1 MSNEKICNNKITKL
15 NQYFYMTPEGDI
27 LKYKKY
33 CIINDCKKLSSY
45 NYSGKKELLYCNDH
59 KLDKMVNI
67 KKGYSF
73 CDKHNISYLKFCK
86 ECEQMDCLLCNE
98 TVNKNHYFSKKHID
112 NFDKN
117 ITIKTRSSI
126 KKKFIDII
134 FDFHIIDKDVFYKDL
149 YFKDKVK
156 SLILKHRKKD
166 KEYKITIYKFNQS
179 VKDNLTNFWIEKFNI
194 DNMNEIDN
202 IDKLNLKN
210 FKELKCFDFDSDYLD
225 AREQKLFDGTPIDQ
239 EEINILSNNNE
250 SGNQIKTI
258 QNTRLLIKM
267 SECQLFSAGS
277 LSEINKI
284 PNIFFEKKNL
294 IIVKNLNDN
303 KCLLWCYIRK
313 HLNPI
318 EKNISRINKKDIE
331 ISKELIDEYNIDF
344 ENVSISEIDEI
355 ENLLECNIHVF
366 GCDKKLNSKKIIRK
380 SLKTYDKDLDL
391 LLIDEIN
398 HYILIKNI
406 NLFIGNNSHIVKS
419 CRNCLNSF
427 YSEDK
432 YKFHIEY
439 CMNRKPKKLLPSFK
453 KYMYFEN
460 LKNCIKRNWIIHSDF
475 ECVIDPLTK
484 EHTFISGGYLLEC
497 KNEKYSK
504 NIQTFYNLEEYTKSL
519 YNELKY
525 IEEIEEKFLNNPID
539 YSNFDQDK
547 FDNTLKCGYCDCEFN
562 HSYNDRCIILN
573 EIVDKEKLL
582 YILDNNNFDQEINNL
597 ARNYYDSLDDLGRK
611 RIQYKQKHKHK
622 DRYYA
627 VGSALTYLK
636 KEIRNSIMPTNIKD
650 IDMVNSHPVILLN
663 LCQKNE
669 VTCNILKNYVENRD
683 LILDSFG
690 DNRKSVKE
698 MFLTVLN
705 GGFKNIYSKDSRINN
720 YLKLLEKEI
729 IEIQKY
735 FYEKD
740 KRYFEKGFNY
750 MGKNLSRIILD
761 VENQILQT
769 MINYF
774 VIKRVNIFTLEY
786 DGLKIYS
793 DNKSKHFSIN
803 ELEKTILEKNKIN
816 IKLLFKNIQD
826 MFPELGIR
834 CTTNNIQNENIIEN
848 KIKVVHHDHAF
859 EKNNILGFI
868 CRECN
873 LQIKNDKSIPIYFF
887 NGMKY
892 DNSILLKSL
901 CDIYKDEMTMKC
913 IGNSSESFKMIDFKF
928 KNLKYSFKLLDIS
941 NFIKGSL
948 SELSKNLL
956 DKDKIITKKCFPDN
970 FELLKEKT
978 AFPYEWL
985 TKENIYNK
993 DLPSIDKFYSSLKLQ
1008 NISKEEY
1015 DKTIEIYKN
1024 LKCKN
1029 VKDYLEIYMKL
1040 DICLQSDIF
1049 NLFRTT
1055 IWDKFEIDCSKY
1067 VTSCSLSL
1075 DLMLKYTGVK
1085 IQLFRDITMFDYTDS
1100 SIVGGLCIASQNIAD
1115 DNNGKSTIS
1124 SCDVCSLYPYI
1135 MTQKLP
1141 ISNYKF
1147 ISNFNRSK
1155 YGQSKSFGCLLN
1167 VEIYTTKKVKNNK
1180 ILLQFPALIS
1190 KTSIKYN
1197 QLSDFQ
1203 RKNLK
1208 ENYKSSEKLIGHLG
1222 HDKNSY
1228 ISFEMYEM
1236 LKSLGYR
1243 INIKRILEYRH
1254 TTFMKPYIDIL
1265 FERKSYYKSIGDKG
1279 MSNTFKI
1286 LANSL
1291 FGMMMTR
1298 VERFKNFKIV
1308 TTEEQVD
1315 KYTKKPNYVSRNIV
1329 NEDLS
1334 IIDMDKNSVV
1344 YNYPILIGSIIL
1356 QNSKAHMYNYL
1367 YKIYPKLFGNDYK
1380 VLYMDTDSIYSKLNI
1395 SYEKYIEILENNKDF
1410 FGNNIGQMEPEYLNN
1425 PIKEFIALSSKSYS
1439 YICKSDIN
1447 ISHTKGICDSYS
1459 KQHIDHKL
1467 FKETLLNNNKPDK
1480 INFNTIQIKNQKIS
1494 TKKIIK
1500 NNIEF
1505 LNDKRYIK
1513 DINSNVPHT
1522 LYIK

>member
-1 MSNEKICNNKITKL
+1 
-15 NQYFYMTPEGDI
+15 
-27 LKYKKY
+27 
-33 CIINDCKKLSSY
+33 
-45 NYSGKKELLYCNDH
+45 
-59 KLDKMVNI
+59 
-67 KKGYSF
+67 
-73 CDKHNISYLKFCK
+73 
-86 ECEQMDCLLCNE
+86 
-98 TVNKNHYFSKKHID
+98 
-112 NFDKN
+112 
-117 ITIKTRSSI
+117 
-126 KKKFIDII
+126 
-134 FDFHIIDKDVFYKDL
+134 
-149 YFKDKVK
+149 
-156 SLILKHRKKD
+156 
-166 KEYKITIYKFNQS
+166 
-179 VKDNLTNFWIEKFNI
+179 
-194 DNMNEIDN
+194 
-202 IDKLNLKN
+202 
-210 FKELKCFDFDSDYLD
+210 
-225 AREQKLFDGTPIDQ
+225 
-239 EEINILSNNNE
+239 
-250 SGNQIKTI
+250 
-258 QNTRLLIKM
+258 
-267 SECQLFSAGS
+267 
-277 LSEINKI
+277 
-284 PNIFFEKKNL
+284 
-294 IIVKNLNDN
+294 
-303 KCLLWCYIRK
+303 
-313 HLNPI
+313 
-318 EKNISRINKKDIE
+318 
-331 ISKELIDEYNIDF
+331 
-344 ENVSISEIDEI
+344 
-355 ENLLECNIHVF
+355 
-366 GCDKKLNSKKIIRK
+366 
-380 SLKTYDKDLDL
+380 
-391 LLIDEIN
+391 
-398 HYILIKNI
+398 
-406 NLFIGNNSHIVKS
+406 
-419 CRNCLNSF
+419 
-427 YSEDK
+427 
-432 YKFHIEY
+432 
-439 CMNRKPKKLLPSFK
+439 MNRKPKKLLPSFK

-475 ECVIDPLTK
+475 ECIIDPITK
-484 EHTFISGGYLLEC
+484 EHQFISGGYLLEC
-497 KNEKYSK
+497 KNDKYSK
-504 NIQTFYNLEEYTKSL
+504 NIQTFYNLEEYTRSL

-525 IEEIEEKFLNNPID
+525 IEETEEKYLKNPID
-539 YSNFDQDK
+539 YSNFNQNE
-547 FDNTLKCGYCDCEFN
+547 FDNILKCKYCDCEFN

-573 EIVDKEKLL
+573 EIVDKEKLK
-582 YILDNNNFDQEINNL
+582 YILDNNTFDKEVNDL
-597 ARNYYDSLDDLGRK
+597 ARNYYDSLDEIGRK
-611 RIQYKQKHKHK
+611 RVQYKQKFKHK

-636 KEIRNSIMPTNIKD
+636 KEIRNSIMPKNIKD
-650 IDMVNSHPVILLN
+650 IDMINCHPVILLN

-669 VTCNILKNYVENRD
+669 INCNILKNYVENRD

-690 DNRKSVKE
+690 SNRKSIKE
-698 MFLTVLN
+698 IFLTILN
-705 GGFKNIYSKDSRINN
+705 GGFKNKYSDDNRINN

-735 FYEKD
+735 FHSKD
-740 KRYFEKGFNY
+740 KRYFEKSFNY

-774 VIKRVNIFTLEY
+774 VIKKVNIFTLEY

-793 DNKSKHFSIN
+793 DDKSKHFSIN
-803 ELEKTILEKNKIN
+803 ELEKIILQKTGVNM
-816 IKLLFKNIQD
+816 KLVFKNIED
-826 MFPELGIR
+826 SFPEFGIR
-834 CTTNNIQNENIIEN
+834 CLTDNIQNENIIETKV
-848 KIKVVHHDHAF
+848 KITHHDHAF
-859 EKNNILGFI
+859 KENNILGFI

-901 CDIYKDEMTMKC
+901 CDVYKDEMTMKC

-928 KNLKYSFKLLDIS
+928 KNMKYSFKLLDIS

-985 TKENIYNK
+985 TKENIYGK
-993 DLPSIDKFYSSLKLQ
+993 SLPSIDKFYSSLKLQ

-1040 DICLQSDIF
+1040 DVCLQSDIF
-1049 NLFRTT
+1049 NLFRTS

-1100 SIVGGLCIASQNIAD
+1100 SIVGGLCIASQNITD

-1124 SCDVCSLYPYI
+1124 SCDICSLYPYI

-1147 ISNFNRSK
+1147 VSNFNRSK

-1167 VEIYTTKKVKNNK
+1167 VEIYTTKKVKNDK
-1180 ILLQFPALIS
+1180 ILSQFPALVS
-1190 KTSIKYN
+1190 KTSIKYD

-1208 ENYKSSEKLIGHLG
+1208 ENYKSSEKLISHLG
-1222 HDKNSY
+1222 YDKNSY

-1236 LKSLGYR
+1236 MKSLGYR
-1243 INIKRILEYRH
+1243 INIKKILEYRH

-1334 IIDMDKNSVV
+1334 IIDMEKNSVV

-1356 QNSKAHMYNYL
+1356 QNSKVHMYNYL
-1367 YKIYPKLFGNDYK
+1367 YKIYPKLFGDDYK

-1395 SYEKYIEILENNKDF
+1395 SYEKYIEILENNEDL

-1425 PIKEFIALSSKSYS
+1425 SIQEFIALSSKCYS
-1439 YICKSDIN
+1439 YINKDDIN

-1459 KQHIDHKL
+1459 KQYIDHKL

-1480 INFNTIQIKNQKIS
+1480 INFNIISLKNQKLS
-1494 TKKIIK
+1494 TKKITK

-1505 LNDKRYIK
+1505 LNDKRYIENV
-1513 DINSNVPHT
+1513 NSNVPHT
-1522 LYIK
+1522 LYLN